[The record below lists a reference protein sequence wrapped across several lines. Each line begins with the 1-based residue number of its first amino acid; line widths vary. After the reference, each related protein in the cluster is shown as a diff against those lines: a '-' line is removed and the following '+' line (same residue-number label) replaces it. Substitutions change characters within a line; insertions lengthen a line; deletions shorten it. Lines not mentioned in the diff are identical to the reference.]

1 MASRIGMMSALVLM
15 LVISGSAFAQ
25 AQPGGQGR
33 QRGGNN
39 GGNFDPAAMRQRY
52 MAQLK
57 EQLGSPD
64 EEWKLLEPKVDKLL
78 TLRRDNRGGGGPG
91 GRNGG
96 GRNRGGNNN
105 GNDQQAQ
112 APAQP

>member
-1 MASRIGMMSALVLM
+1 MKASRIGMMSAVVLM
-15 LVISGSAFAQ
+15 LVISGSTFAQ
-25 AQPGGQGR
+25 AQTGGEGR

-52 MAQLK
+52 MTQLK

-78 TLRRDNRGGGGPG
+78 TLRRDNRGGGGGPG
-91 GRNGG
+91 GRTGG
-96 GRNRGGNNN
+96 GR
-105 GNDQQAQ
+105 
-112 APAQP
+112 